1 MSPAGTLKAFIFSLV
16 APKPSSTYR
25 PDIDGLRAIAIL
37 SVVFNHAGFAGFS
50 GGFVGVDVFF
60 VISGYLITAL
70 LFNELSVTGHLSL
83 SAFYARRVRRLM
95 PASTIVVG
103 TTLVLGAFFMPQG
116 FDEQGALA
124 KSAKALTY
132 FWSNFYFFKHT
143 GGYFDAPSYSLPLLH
158 TWSLSVE
165 EQYYLVWPLL
175 TLLIFRFLGGAN
187 EAVARRRVILTLGV
201 MLVASFLLCVAT
213 TAEQQSFAFFLLPS
227 RVWEFAAGGII
238 GLLGRGFYTR
248 LAKGGDLL
256 AATGL
261 ALVVY
266 AIVALDHHAVF
277 PGWVA
282 LLPVAGSVLLIV
294 GMTANDQGLVRRL
307 MACRPMVAIGLLSY
321 SWYLWHWPLLSLYR
335 VYNLG
340 DQNVLANGLLLLL
353 ALFLAWLTYIWV
365 ERPIRL
371 HRPWVFSRVRSTL
384 VMGVVLSLAVFAMA
398 SGLRSWNKHQRSDP
412 NFLAYHQARDDIPPY
427 SKGCALP
434 GDKPVTELRQRECVH
449 GPGAEKPRVLLWGDS
464 HADHM
469 MPMVMAALPDQS
481 VFQLTMPGCVPVS
494 GYEGLGPVSP
504 RYCQAFNQR
513 VLAAIPELQR
523 RGLTGVV
530 ISARWPSYLWQPA
543 ISRSEQKADEAP
555 VDTVKVRQARA
566 DFQAGLERTLSA
578 LDRTGVRVIVLAPT
592 PELVYPAPQC
602 LSLGRGS
609 YCDVD
614 RSLNDTLLADATA
627 ALEEV
632 VARHPKA
639 RLIDATDFFCDTAT
653 CYAARGG
660 DVLYFDDDHLSATGA
675 RRLGEYLHGEMTWLL
690 GRAVPRG
697 RAGETRVAPG
707 GDSGS

>member
-1 MSPAGTLKAFIFSLV
+1 V
-16 APKPSSTYR
+16 ATKPSPTYR

-70 LFNELSVTGHLSL
+70 LFNELSATGHLSL

-95 PASTIVVG
+95 PASTIVVA
-103 TTLVLGAFFMPQG
+103 TTLLLGAFFMPQG

-175 TLLIFRFLGGAN
+175 TLVIFRFFGGAN
-187 EAVARRRVILTLGV
+187 EVVARRRVILTLGV
-201 MLVASFLLCVAT
+201 MLVASFILCVVT
-213 TAEQQSFAFFLLPS
+213 TADQQSFAFFLLPS

-238 GLLGRGFYTR
+238 GLLGRDVYAR
-248 LAKGGDLL
+248 LVKGGDLL
-256 AATGL
+256 AAAGL

-294 GMTANDQGLVRRL
+294 GMTANDQGLVRRM

-340 DQNVLANGLLLLL
+340 DQDILSNGLLLLL
-353 ALFLAWLTYIWV
+353 ALFLAWLTYIGV

-384 VMGVVLSLAVFAMA
+384 VMGVVLSLAVFLMA
-398 SGLRSWNKHQRSDP
+398 SGLRGWNKHQRLASDYK
-412 NFLAYHQARDDIPPY
+412 AYHQAREDSPPY

-434 GDKPVTELRQRECVH
+434 GDRPVTELPQGDCVH
-449 GPGAEKPRVLLWGDS
+449 GPVADKPRVLLWGDS

-469 MPMVMAALPDQS
+469 MPMVMSAFPEEA
-481 VFQLTMPGCVPVS
+481 VYQLTMPGCVPVA
-494 GYEGLGPVSP
+494 GYEGQGPTSP
-504 RYCQAFNQR
+504 RQCPAFNRR
-513 VLAAIPELQR
+513 VLDALPDLKR
-523 RGLTGVV
+523 RGLQGVV

-543 ISRSEQKADEAP
+543 ISRSEQMADEPP
-555 VDTVKVRQARA
+555 VDTAKQRQARA
-566 DFQAGLERTLSA
+566 AFQAGLERTLGE
-578 LDRTGVRVIVLAPT
+578 LDQVGLRVIVLAPT

-602 LSLGRGS
+602 LSLGRAG
-609 YCDVD
+609 YCDVA
-614 RSLNDTLLADATA
+614 RSLNDALLKDATA

-632 VARHPKA
+632 VARHPNA
-639 RLIDATDFFCDTAT
+639 RVIDATDFFCDAAT
-653 CYAARGG
+653 CYAAREG
-660 DVLYFDDDHLSATGA
+660 DVLYFDDDHLSATAA
-675 RRLGEYLHGEMTWLL
+675 RHLGQRLRGEMSWLL
-690 GRAVPRG
+690 GRWLPARPR
-697 RAGETRVAPG
+697 ATPG